1 MRKGNSAPF
10 PPRVLAVLVSL
21 ALAVA
26 MAAACGGDGDDVGSG
41 ANSTSTTTASSSTSA
56 AAPTDSGTSS
66 MTMAQPD
73 PTAAASMPDTSSSG
87 DAMMG
92 PKVDRVV
99 VGAQQPSLLSNNVGK
114 GLSPQSQIQLVP
126 MYEYMIGTDAQT
138 GALVPQLATEWSV
151 EPNGQDFRIKLRE
164 GVRFHGDNGTLSW
177 RDIERTLMEL
187 SADDSEHTHARD
199 YRKATIEP
207 VSDLEF
213 IWKLTSPVAEQV
225 RRFSEQV
232 GGLEIMSATDYEKT
246 GPPDFDTGPT
256 AGTAGYEFASRTQN
270 VGIVFKAVDY
280 DHWRH
285 NPDFPELEIR
295 WMNEESTRLASLLT
309 AEIHI
314 TQLGADSTE
323 QASVQGMKIETG
335 TLPGARIFGAFQG
348 GYLDIG
354 YSFYEAK
361 NTPCGYVHCDSPF
374 LDPRVRKAMNKAI
387 DKSVLNDAFFRN
399 AAQNMII
406 QAIPENSPAFN
417 SAWRDAYDAEY
428 GYDPAAAHALL
439 DMAGYDD
446 NNPLEIIVD
455 ASRVAA
461 YPQAQDVKE
470 AMAGMWNDV
479 GIKTDL
485 QVVDPAVQRPR
496 SRALDLKN
504 WTGLTATASFDVQS
518 FRVHH
523 AARTPRGGGFEP
535 IEIHELIN
543 TLQVT
548 MDTNRQDE
556 LLREIGDI
564 AFPLHIAIN
573 LFWVPPQIVLNTEV
587 VESWAWPG
595 NVSGLWSHFDLI
607 RANKG

>member
-1 MRKGNSAPF
+1 
-10 PPRVLAVLVSL
+10 
-21 ALAVA
+21 
-26 MAAACGGDGDDVGSG
+26 
-41 ANSTSTTTASSSTSA
+41 
-56 AAPTDSGTSS
+56 
-66 MTMAQPD
+66 
-73 PTAAASMPDTSSSG
+73 
-87 DAMMG
+87 
-92 PKVDRVV
+92 
-99 VGAQQPSLLSNNVGK
+99 
-114 GLSPQSQIQLVP
+114 

-138 GALVPQLATEWSV
+138 GALIPQLATEWSV

-164 GVRFHGDNGTLSW
+164 GVRFHGDNGTLTY
-177 RDIERTLMEL
+177 RDVERTLAEL
-187 SADDSEHTHARD
+187 ASEESEHTHARD

-213 IWKLTSPVAEQV
+213 IWKLTTPVAEQV

-232 GGLEIMSATDYEKT
+232 GGLEIMSATDYDKT

-256 AGTAGYEFASRTQN
+256 AGTAGYQFESRTQN

-285 NPDFPELEIR
+285 NPDFPELELR
-295 WMNEESTRLASLLT
+295 WMNEESTRLAALLSD
-309 AEIHI
+309 EIHI

-323 QASVQGMKIETG
+323 QASADGMKVETG
-335 TLPGARIFGAFQG
+335 TLPGARIFGGFQG
-348 GYLDIG
+348 GYLDIT
-354 YSFYEAK
+354 YSAYDAQ

-387 DKSVLNDAFFRN
+387 DKAALNAAFFRN
-399 AAQNMII
+399 AAQDMII

-417 SAWRDAYDAEY
+417 PAWRDAYDAEY

-439 DMAGYDD
+439 DMAGYDE
-446 NNPLEIIVD
+446 NNPLEINVD
-455 ASRVAA
+455 AGRVAA

-479 GIKTDL
+479 GIKTEL

-496 SRALDLKN
+496 SRALELKN

-535 IEIHELIN
+535 REIHELIN

-548 MDTNRQDE
+548 MDTTRQDE

-564 AFPLHIAIN
+564 AHPLHIAIN
-573 LFWVPPQIVLNTEV
+573 LFWVPPQIVLNPEF

>member
-1 MRKGNSAPF
+1 M
-10 PPRVLAVLVSL
+10 AVV
-21 ALAVA
+21 
-26 MAAACGGDGDDVGSG
+26 AACGGDDDGDSG
-41 ANSTSTTTASSSTSA
+41 STTSSSTTAA

-66 MTMAQPD
+66 MTMAQPEA
-73 PTAAASMPDTSSSG
+73 TAEAAMPDATHT

-99 VGAQQPSLLSNNVGK
+99 VGAQQPSLISNNVGK
-114 GLSPQSQIQLVP
+114 GLSPQSQIQLVA

-138 GALVPQLATEWSV
+138 GALIPQLATEWSV

-164 GVRFHGDNGTLSW
+164 GVRFHGDNSTLTY
-177 RDIERTLMEL
+177 RDIERTLAEL
-187 SADDSEHTHARD
+187 SSEESEHTHARD

-213 IWKLTSPVAEQV
+213 IWKLTTPVAEQV

-232 GGLEIMSATDYEKT
+232 GGLEIMSATDYDKT

-256 AGTAGYEFASRTQN
+256 AGTAAYQFESRTQN
-270 VGIVFKAVDY
+270 VGIVFSAVDY
-280 DHWRH
+280 EHWRR

-323 QASVQGMKIETG
+323 QAAGEGMKVETG

-354 YSFYEAK
+354 YSAYEQQ

-374 LDPRVRKAMNKAI
+374 LDPLVRKAMNKAI
-387 DKSVLNDAFFRN
+387 DKAVLNDAFFRN

-417 SAWRDAYDAEY
+417 PAWRDAYDAEY

-439 DMAGYDD
+439 DMAGYDE
-446 NNPLEIIVD
+446 NNPLQINVD
-455 ASRVAA
+455 AGRVAA

-479 GIKTDL
+479 GIKTEL

-496 SRALDLKN
+496 SRALELEN

-535 IEIHELIN
+535 LEIHELIN

-548 MDTNRQDE
+548 MDPTAQDA

-564 AFPLHIAIN
+564 AHPLHIAIN
-573 LFWVPPQIVLNTEV
+573 LFWVPPQIVLNPEF
-587 VESWAWPG
+587 VESWGWPG

>member
-1 MRKGNSAPF
+1 
-10 PPRVLAVLVSL
+10 
-21 ALAVA
+21 
-26 MAAACGGDGDDVGSG
+26 
-41 ANSTSTTTASSSTSA
+41 
-56 AAPTDSGTSS
+56 
-66 MTMAQPD
+66 
-73 PTAAASMPDTSSSG
+73 MPDAPSSG

-99 VGAQQPSLLSNNVGK
+99 VGAQQPSLLSNNIGR
-114 GLSPQSQIQLVP
+114 GLSPQSQIQLVA
-126 MYEYMIGTDAQT
+126 MYEYMIGTDPQT
-138 GALVPQLATEWSV
+138 GALIPQLATEWSV

-164 GVRFHGDNGTLSW
+164 GVPFHGDNGTLTY
-177 RDIERTLMEL
+177 RDVERTLAEL

-199 YRKATIEP
+199 YRKATIES

-232 GGLEIMSATDYEKT
+232 GGLEIMSATDFDKT

-256 AGTAGYEFASRTQN
+256 AGTAGYAFESRTQN

-285 NPDFPELEIR
+285 NPDFPELELR

-309 AEIHI
+309 DEIHV

-323 QASVQGMKIETG
+323 QAAAEGMKVETG

-354 YSFYEAK
+354 YSFYDAQ
-361 NTPCGYVHCDSPF
+361 NTPCGYVHCDSPW
-374 LDPRVRKAMNKAI
+374 LNPLVRKAMNKAI
-387 DKSVLNDAFFRN
+387 DKDVLNDAFFRN

-417 SAWRDAYDAEY
+417 PAWRAAYDQEY
-428 GYDPAAAHALL
+428 GYDPAAARDLL
-439 DMAGYDD
+439 RAAGYNE
-446 NNPLEIIVD
+446 NNPLEINVD
-455 ASRVAA
+455 AGRVAA

-470 AMAGMWNDV
+470 AMAGMWNDI
-479 GIKTDL
+479 GIRTEL
-485 QVVDPAVQRPR
+485 QTVDPAVQRPR
-496 SRALDLKN
+496 SRALELKN

-535 IEIHELIN
+535 REIHELIN

-556 LLREIGDI
+556 LLRQIGDI
-564 AFPLHIAIN
+564 AHPLHIAIN
-573 LFWVPPQIVLNTEV
+573 LFWVPPQIVLNPGF
-587 VESWAWPG
+587 VESWGWPG

-607 RANKG
+607 RATKG